1 MKFEWDPVKNVKNQR
16 KHGIDFREAKTV
28 FQDKKA
34 VKIDDEEHSN
44 EEERY
49 IVIGMSRKDR
59 ELTVCHCFRDE
70 GDTIRIFSARKANKT
85 EKEIYERG
93 FQ

>member
-34 VKIDDEEHSN
+34 VKIDDEEHSYD
-44 EEERY
+44 EERY

-59 ELTVCHCFRDE
+59 ELTVCHCFKDD
-70 GDTIRIFSARKANKT
+70 GDIIRIFSARKANKA
-85 EKEIYERG
+85 EKAMYERG

>member
-44 EEERY
+44 VEERY
-49 IVIGMSRKDR
+49 IVIGMSRKDQ

-70 GDTIRIFSARKANKT
+70 GDTIRIFSARKANEA
-85 EKEIYERG
+85 EKAIYERG
-93 FQ
+93 FL

>member
-49 IVIGMSRKDR
+49 TVIGMSRKDR